1 LDENFYYLFLAIPA
15 TCAFWF
21 LYAIIVTK
29 FANWLTCRR
38 LRNYKPTASV
48 ESPQKKAKA
57 KTMRG
62 FDYPELFFDD
72 SFQRIRELEKRIAAC
87 DQEIESLR
95 KKKPITKIE
104 M

>member
-15 TCAFWF
+15 TCTFWF

-29 FANWLTCRR
+29 LANWLTYRR
-38 LRNYKPTASV
+38 LRDSKPTASV
-48 ESPQKKAKA
+48 ESPQKKPKA
-57 KTMRG
+57 KGIRG

-72 SFQRIRELEKRIAAC
+72 TFQRIRELQKRIAAC

-95 KKKPITKIE
+95 KSNR
-104 M
+104 

>member
-1 LDENFYYLFLAIPA
+1 VACAVDENFYFFVLAIPA

-29 FANWLTCRR
+29 FADWLTCRR
-38 LRNYKPTASV
+38 LRNKNPTALV
-48 ESPQKKAKA
+48 ESPQKKPKA
-57 KTMRG
+57 KTMGG

-72 SFQRIRELEKRIAAC
+72 SFQRIRELQKRIAAC

-95 KKKPITKIE
+95 KK
-104 M
+104 